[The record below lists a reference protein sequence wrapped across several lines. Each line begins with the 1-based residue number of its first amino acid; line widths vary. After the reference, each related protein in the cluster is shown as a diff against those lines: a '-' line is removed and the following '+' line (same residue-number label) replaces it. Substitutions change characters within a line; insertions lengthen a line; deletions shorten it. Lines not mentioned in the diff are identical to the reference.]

1 MRYSVWC
8 ICLRRSA
15 SSSTGWRLDR
25 LIAAPTNQRT
35 GAQLRHLNCH
45 TAAACP
51 GLPSPV
57 ENLDRKHP
65 RGAYNPGARLD
76 FCPLQ
81 GIVIAVDFLPF
92 RWRSSISSQE
102 RFSRTSFAKFA
113 HSTPR
118 RAVARAAPCV
128 MRNRL
133 AAGCTVELASS
144 GMHAGCLT
152 LARLRDQG
160 SCLHRRPP
168 MHKPWTCRPA
178 R

>member
-1 MRYSVWC
+1 MPPR
-8 ICLRRSA
+8 
-15 SSSTGWRLDR
+15 
-25 LIAAPTNQRT
+25 TNERT
-35 GAQLRHLNCH
+35 GAQLCHLNGH

-81 GIVIAVDFLPF
+81 GIVIAIDFLPF
-92 RWRSSISSQE
+92 RWRSSISPQE
-102 RFSRTSFAKFA
+102 CFSRASFGKFA

-118 RAVARAAPCV
+118 GAVARAAPCV

-133 AAGCTVELASS
+133 AAGPTVELASS
-144 GMHAGCLT
+144 GVHVEFVT
-152 LARLRDQG
+152 PARLRKQG
-160 SCLHRRPP
+160 ACLHRHPP
-168 MHKPWTCRPA
+168 MLTRSTCRRA